1 MLVSQHTI
9 IQYATTQN
17 IQLQLVLP
25 RKLSGFA
32 HYSKNLISL
41 RLLQQLSM
49 LIIRVV
55 VFLLITLL
63 AILVLSTLTFGII
76 LFGSVLSEERQYSSI
91 FLLRRCWQ
99 TFLPRLYSLVS
110 LLDFEQNCAFCL
122 FCDTSLRGSIE
133 V

>member
-9 IQYATTQN
+9 IQCATTQN

-91 FLLRRCWQ
+91 FLQRRCQQ